1 MSLQVRDNIHSGIE
15 FQFPSL
21 YKEDGHFMV
30 EFTKAYYKFVDQ
42 QMDRDIPKLRD
53 IDTTLT
59 AFLIFF
65 KKKYLADL
73 PLDTVVDTRFIIKH
87 VTDLYKRKGTKES
100 LELLF
105 QLFYDEEI
113 EVFYPSTNILR
124 PSDSVW
130 GGDAYLEMKPVFV
143 VDNYPISKGD
153 RIKGDISLASA
164 FVDEIIFV
172 NFSGSL
178 TPVAYLSNITG
189 KFVSDD
195 GIFITRLGVTSVV
208 GKLIAGSISETSVT
222 SAIRLPGQKVG
233 DKVNLVSDLSGVSA
247 TGTILSVSD
256 VITGQINFRVEDG
269 GFGYVNPLSNTAS
282 NIVGVSNQVIIVK
295 QSSTTAISK
304 GQIVTFDQA
313 ALTGSGV
320 ADGGSNVYATTPTP
334 IHGSGKVIS
343 YVHPLLYLQ
352 TNTDAER
359 TTKLTATESSG
370 TYINQKV
377 IVVEMLKTL
386 LGTPTTNADWD
397 LILKSV
403 SPNGYVYGDITN
415 SGGFTTA
422 DAVVMGH
429 YIGGTTPAP
438 TTAQVNHIE
447 THLLPALGI
456 FKQFNLMPVSPT
468 NAAAAVIPFQAAT
481 FKIDDTATAVAVNI
495 GGFNNTASYEVASIA
510 DTEYVTLITDQIGD
524 YVDVVLSSAD
534 YLMSGV
540 GQESISTTLKD
551 AFTPLTVELGAINEI
566 KILSSGNDFES
577 DVYSNIEHT
586 NISKF
591 DKRDVIINFSDVSF
605 ASSLRKGDKIQQT
618 REIEDLAIASQAGNV
633 DATTLGMSNTTGAYP
648 STTTITKSSGSTIPY
663 TVKAKFIKR
672 DGNDFYFRQLTFYDF
687 VKSVG
692 INISNNIYA
701 VESIKLDPNSLPMG
715 NNAEI
720 SGIASYQ
727 TGQVESVATVNSGY
741 RYTDNEI
748 LSIVNYE
755 PLSNSYE
762 KTVGN
767 LQIRTL
773 GAGATEGTWKTST
786 SFLSEKSKKLHDNFY
801 YQEYSY
807 EVSSII
813 DPSKYEPLIRDTIG
827 VAGTK
832 VFSAPLI
839 NSTSNVQSKIDIEFE
854 VYDISEED
862 TMTEDGVDV
871 ITTQSGADNLVAV
884 IVTLDEAT
892 SLSITTSIGT

>member
-21 YKEDGHFMV
+21 YREDGQFLV

-143 VDNYPISKGD
+143 VDDYPIRKGD

-164 FVDEIIFV
+164 FIDEILFV
-172 NFSGSL
+172 NFKGSL
-178 TPVAYLSNITG
+178 TPIAYLSNITG
-189 KFVSDD
+189 KFISDD
-195 GIFITRLGVTSVV
+195 GILITRVGVTSIV
-208 GKLIAGSISETSVT
+208 GKLISGSISETSVT
-222 SAIRLPGQKVG
+222 SAVRLPGQKVG
-233 DKVNLVSDLSGVSA
+233 DKVNLISDLSGVSA
-247 TGTILSVSD
+247 TGTILRVSD
-256 VITGQINFRVEDG
+256 TVTGQIDFRVIDG
-269 GFGYVNPLSNTAS
+269 GFGYVNPLSSTAS
-282 NIVGVSNQVIIVK
+282 NIVGVSNQVIIVN
-295 QSSTTAISK
+295 QSSTTAISN

-320 ADGGSNVYATTPTP
+320 ADGGSNVYGTTPTA

-343 YVHPLLYLQ
+343 YIHPLLYLQ

-359 TTKLTATESSG
+359 TTALTRTIASG
-370 TYINQKV
+370 TYTGQNFIT
-377 IVVEMLKTL
+377 VEMLKTVVGL
-386 LGTPTTNADWD
+386 DTDTPEWD
-397 LILKSV
+397 LIFKSV

-415 SGGFTTA
+415 SGGFSSA
-422 DAVVMGH
+422 DVLQMER
-429 YIGGTTPAP
+429 YIEGVQTNQAYI
-438 TTAQVNHIE
+438 NHIE

-456 FKQFNLMPVSPT
+456 FKQFNLMPVNPLNSIGGI
-468 NAAAAVIPFQAAT
+468 IPFQAAT
-481 FKIDDTATAVAVNI
+481 FKINDTASAVAVTI
-495 GGFNNTASYEVASIA
+495 GGFNDSASYEVASIT

-524 YVDVVLSSAD
+524 YVDTALSSTD

-540 GQESISTTLKD
+540 GQESLSTTLKD
-551 AFTPLTVELGAINEI
+551 AFTPLTVELGAIDEI
-566 KILSSGNDFES
+566 KILSTGTDYES

-591 DKRDVIINFSDVSF
+591 DKRDVIINFADVSF

-618 REIEDLAIASQAGNV
+618 RQIEDLAIASQAGNV
-633 DATTLGMSNTTGAYP
+633 DPTTLSMSDATGNYP
-648 STTTITKSSGSTIPY
+648 STTTITKSVGSTIPY

-692 INISNNIYA
+692 INISNNTYA
-701 VESIKLDPNSLPMG
+701 VEGIRLDQSSLPMG

-727 TGQVESVATVNSGY
+727 TGQVEEVATVNSGY
-741 RYTDNEI
+741 RYTDNET

-755 PLSNSYE
+755 PLSDSYE

-767 LQIRTL
+767 LTIRTL
-773 GAGATEGTWKTST
+773 GAGATEGKWKTTT
-786 SFLSEKSKKLHDNFY
+786 SFLSEKSKKLHDNLY

-839 NSTSNVQSKIDIEFE
+839 NSTNNVQSKIDIEFE
-854 VYDISEED
+854 VWDISEEN

-892 SLSITTSIGT
+892 TKSITTSIGT

>member
-143 VDNYPISKGD
+143 VDDYPISKGD

-172 NFSGSL
+172 NFTGSL

-189 KFVSDD
+189 KFISDD
-195 GIFITRLGVTSVV
+195 GILITRLGVTSIV

-222 SAIRLPGQKVG
+222 SSLRLPGQKVG

-247 TGTILSVSD
+247 TGTILTVSD
-256 VITGQINFRVEDG
+256 TITGQIDFRVIDG
-269 GFGYVNPLSNTAS
+269 GFGYVNPLSSTAS
-282 NIVGVSNQVIIVK
+282 NIVGVSNQVVIVN

-320 ADGGSNVYATTPTP
+320 SDGGSNVYGTTPTA

-343 YVHPLLYLQ
+343 YIHPLLYLQ
-352 TNTDAER
+352 TNTDAQR
-359 TTKLTATESSG
+359 TAKITETYTSG

-386 LGTPTTNADWD
+386 LGTPTTNDDWD
-397 LILKSV
+397 LILESV

-415 SGGFTTA
+415 SGGFTAA
-422 DAVVMGH
+422 DVIVMGH
-429 YIGGTTPAP
+429 Y
-438 TTAQVNHIE
+438 IE

-456 FKQFNLMPVSPT
+456 FKQFNLMPVNPT
-468 NAAAAVIPFQAAT
+468 NAAGDLIPTQAAT
-481 FKIDDTATAVAVNI
+481 FKIDDTATAVAATI
-495 GGFNNTASYEVASIA
+495 GGFNESASYEVASIT

-524 YVDVVLSSAD
+524 YVDVVLSSSD

-540 GQESISTTLKD
+540 GQESLATTLKD

-566 KILSSGNDFES
+566 KILSTGNDYES

-591 DKRDVIINFSDVSF
+591 DKRDVIINFTDVSF
-605 ASSLRKGDKIQQT
+605 ASSLRKGDKIQQI
-618 REIEDLAIASQAGNV
+618 RQIEDLAIASQVGNV

-892 SLSITTSIGT
+892 TNSIKTSIGT

>member
-256 VITGQINFRVEDG
+256 VITGQIDFRVEDG

-422 DAVVMGH
+422 DAVVMEH

-692 INISNNIYA
+692 INISNNLYA
-701 VESIKLDPNSLPMG
+701 VEGIRLDPNSLPMG

-741 RYTDNEI
+741 RYRDKET

-755 PLSNSYE
+755 PLSDSY
-762 KTVGN
+762 KKIVGN
-767 LQIRTL
+767 LTIRTL
-773 GAGATEGTWKTST
+773 GAGATEGKWKTTT

-839 NSTSNVQSKIDIEFE
+839 NSTNNVQSKIDVEFE
-854 VYDISEED
+854 VYDISEEN
-862 TMTEDGVDV
+862 TMTEDGADV